1 MCFNGFLILNVR
13 YLPLTD
19 FALVHVPVDG
29 VVLLHGWMHHGLQ
42 VVGEGVPGTV
52 GQPLVARDVWSE
64 EGLHIARVNMDT
76 ALTSVLHQ
84 QPGGR
89 G

>member
-1 MCFNGFLILNVR
+1 MR
-13 YLPLTD
+13 RHLPHVATD

-29 VVLLHGWMHHGLQ
+29 VVLLHDRIRMHHGLQ

-52 GQPLVARDVWSE
+52 GQPLVARYVWSE
-64 EGLHIARVNMDT
+64 EGLHIAAVNIDT

-84 QPGGR
+84 HPGGR